1 MSQTDL
7 PRSAMATESAAARSA
22 LESGPSARNQRRA
35 YLASLI
41 GSVVEFYDFAIYGT
55 AASLVFGSI
64 FFSGMSPA
72 AGVIASLATFA
83 AGYLARPL
91 GGVVFGHFG
100 DRTGR
105 KSVLMITLVLMGVST
120 MLIGLLPTTAQI
132 GSLAPV
138 LLVTLRLIQG
148 LAVGGEWGGAV
159 LMSVETGPQK
169 SRGLFGS
176 ATGVGAA
183 LGALLATASFAV
195 LGLLN
200 EDQFMTWG
208 WRIPFLASV
217 VLIAVGAYI
226 RMNVQESPVFEASV
240 DERENETKTRK
251 QAPFVH
257 LIRNH
262 PGRLVL
268 ALCVYVGPVMAQ
280 SIVKIFVVSW
290 GTTHTDASRGLM
302 LNALTVSLAVMV
314 VGVPLFAALSDKVGR
329 RVVYVPAAILFG
341 IFSFLIFPMIG
352 SGSAALVF
360 LAFFISMGVI
370 ESACLGPVGAILS
383 EVFPTESRY
392 TGTSLAYQLS
402 SMIGGGFG
410 PLVAAALA
418 TTLDL
423 GVIAVSLMIAV
434 FCAISAGSTMML
446 GDTRKANLTKV

>member
-1 MSQTDL
+1 
-7 PRSAMATESAAARSA
+7 MATESAAARPA

-217 VLIAVGAYI
+217 VLIAIGAT
-226 RMNVQESPVFEASV
+226 FE
-240 DERENETKTRK
+240 
-251 QAPFVH
+251 
-257 LIRNH
+257 
-262 PGRLVL
+262 
-268 ALCVYVGPVMAQ
+268 
-280 SIVKIFVVSW
+280 
-290 GTTHTDASRGLM
+290 
-302 LNALTVSLAVMV
+302 
-314 VGVPLFAALSDKVGR
+314 
-329 RVVYVPAAILFG
+329 
-341 IFSFLIFPMIG
+341 
-352 SGSAALVF
+352 
-360 LAFFISMGVI
+360 
-370 ESACLGPVGAILS
+370 
-383 EVFPTESRY
+383 
-392 TGTSLAYQLS
+392 
-402 SMIGGGFG
+402 
-410 PLVAAALA
+410 
-418 TTLDL
+418 
-423 GVIAVSLMIAV
+423 
-434 FCAISAGSTMML
+434 
-446 GDTRKANLTKV
+446 